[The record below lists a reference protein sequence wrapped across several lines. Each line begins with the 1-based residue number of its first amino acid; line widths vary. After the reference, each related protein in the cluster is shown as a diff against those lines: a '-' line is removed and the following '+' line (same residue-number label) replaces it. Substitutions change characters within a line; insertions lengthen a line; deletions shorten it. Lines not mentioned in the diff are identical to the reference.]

1 MIPNHLSQSLSE
13 LDRTIIEHVPPGG
26 NWKNIPE
33 WVPSKRLEQIRES
46 YAAGKGSRSTYYGR
60 LNPKK
65 PSYTMNTY
73 FNRPGNGCHIHY
85 EQNRTLSQR
94 EAARLQSFPDNFIFQ
109 GSKTAI
115 NNQIG
120 NAVPPLLAYQL
131 AELFPFK
138 GAYIDLFSGAGGL
151 SLGFKWAGW
160 EPLIAND
167 IDKWALET
175 YKSNI
180 HSEVILG
187 DLREEFISNHIVSIA
202 LNFKEKYPKVPL
214 FILGGPP
221 CQGFSTAGNK
231 RDIVDERNWL
241 FDAYVQILNKVQ
253 PTGFIFENVTGL
265 LSMEKGE
272 FFEMVKGELGKCV
285 DTLNVHKID
294 SVNFGIPQRRK
305 RVIIIGTS
313 LQQKEDYGLAQITS
327 LDSEGDLFSEYQ
339 PAISVYDALSDLPEL
354 EPNEDGSNKKYLMP
368 PKTSYQELMR
378 DMINAKEYLSSLAFD
393 KNLV

>member
-1 MIPNHLSQSLSE
+1 MIPNHVSLSLSE

-33 WVPSKRLEQIRES
+33 SVPSKRLEQIRES

-60 LNPKK
+60 LDPNK

-85 EQNRTLSQR
+85 KQNRTLSQR
-94 EAARLQSFPDNFIFQ
+94 EAARLQSFPDSFIFR
-109 GSKTAI
+109 GTKTAI
-115 NNQIG
+115 TNQIG
-120 NAVPPLLAYQL
+120 NAVPPLLAFQL
-131 AELFPFK
+131 AELFPLK

-187 DLREEFISNHIVSIA
+187 DLRDESISSHIVSLA
-202 LNFKEKYPKVPL
+202 LDFKEKNPNVPL
-214 FILGGPP
+214 YIIGGPP
-221 CQGFSTAGNK
+221 CQGFSTAGN
-231 RDIVDERNWL
+231 RRSIADERNWL
-241 FDAYVQILNKVQ
+241 FDTYVQILNKVQ

-272 FFEMVKGELGKCV
+272 FFDMVKSELSKCA
-285 DTLNVHKID
+285 DTLSVHKLN
-294 SVNFGIPQRRK
+294 SVDFGVPQRRK
-305 RVIIIGTS
+305 RVIIIGAS
-313 LQQKEDYGLAQITS
+313 LDQKAACNLRQITS
-327 LDSEGDLFSEYQ
+327 MESVGDLFSEYH
-339 PAISVYDALSDLPEL
+339 PAISVREALSDLPEL
-354 EPNEDGSNKKYLMP
+354 KPNEDGSDKEYLFI
-368 PKTSYQELMR
+368 PKNPYQELMR
-378 DMINAKEYLSSLAFD
+378 SKITAKDYLNSLAVTT
-393 KNLV
+393 N